1 MEVSLDFFEENVDR
15 IYSTQVM
22 AAGAGGGDVDGPI
35 WLLLSLVALL
45 IALTAFFVGSEFA
58 VVKVRMS
65 RLDQLVVEGN
75 KSAVLAKK
83 VASDLDY
90 YLSACQL
97 GITVTALGLGFL
109 GEPSVVRLLT
119 PLFNEFNIPASLA
132 SVISFITAFA
142 IVTFL
147 HVVIGELAPKSLAIQ
162 YAERMTLIFAR
173 PLFWFG
179 RIMFPFIWL
188 LNGSARLL
196 LGLFGVKPAGHEE
209 AHSEEELKIIMTQS
223 FQSGEINQTELA
235 MMQNIFS
242 FDQHVTKD
250 VMVPRTKVEAIDI
263 EATRAEVLAT
273 FADSQYT
280 RYPIMEGGD
289 KDHLIGYINVKE
301 VLMGLAMQPSVDL
314 KAYVKELPVVHE
326 MTPLEDTLKQMREV
340 RTHIAIVLDEYGGTS
355 GLITL
360 EDLLEEIV
368 GEIRDEFDEDEVDPI
383 HTVDASTYDIDTRV
397 RLDELEGHFGLTFE
411 NAEEIDTLGGW
422 LQVNRDENIVGT
434 TFEFDRY
441 MLTILE
447 MTEHHVERVR
457 LIVHP
462 DVKEA

>member
-1 MEVSLDFFEENVDR
+1 MDR

-22 AAGAGGGDVDGPI
+22 AAGGGGGDVEGPI

-65 RLDQLVVEGN
+65 RLDQLIAEGN

-119 PLFNEFNIPASLA
+119 PIFNEFDIPAAVA
-132 SVISFITAFA
+132 SAISFAIAFA
-142 IVTFL
+142 LVTFL
-147 HVVIGELAPKSLAIQ
+147 HVVIGELAPKTLAIQ
-162 YAERMTLIFAR
+162 FPERMTLIFAR

-179 RIMFPFIWL
+179 RVMFPFIWL

-196 LGLFGVKPAGHEE
+196 LGLFGVKPAGHEQ
-209 AHSEEELKIIMTQS
+209 AHSEEELKIIMAQS

-250 VMVPRTKVEAIDI
+250 LMVPRTKIETIDLD
-263 EATRAEVLAT
+263 ATREEVLAT

-280 RYPIMEGGD
+280 RYPITENGD

-301 VLMGLAMQPSVDL
+301 VLMGLATSPSIVL
-314 KAYVKELPVVHE
+314 STYVKELPVVHE
-326 MTPLEDTLKQMREV
+326 MTPLEDTLKQMLEA
-340 RTHIAIVLDEYGGTS
+340 RTQIAVILDEYGGTA

-368 GEIRDEFDEDEVDPI
+368 GEIRDEFDEDEMDPI
-383 HTVDASTYDIDTRV
+383 HAVSATVYDVETRV
-397 RLDELEGHFGLTFE
+397 LLDDLEERFGIRFE
-411 NAEEIDTLGGW
+411 DSDEIDTLGGW
-422 LQVNRDENIVGT
+422 LQLQRSQYALGDQV
-434 TFEFDRY
+434 EFDRY
-441 MLTILE
+441 SMTIIE
-447 MTEHHVERVR
+447 MTDHHVERVR
-457 LIVHP
+457 LELHA
-462 DVKEA
+462 DETSQSTEAE

>member
-1 MEVSLDFFEENVDR
+1 MEVTLESLEEHVDR
-15 IYSTQVM
+15 IYSTHVI
-22 AAGAGGGDVDGPI
+22 AAGGGGGEVEGPI
-35 WLLLSLVALL
+35 WVLLSLVALL

-65 RLDQLVVEGN
+65 RLDQLVAEGN
-75 KSAVLAKK
+75 KSAILAKK

-119 PLFNEFNIPASLA
+119 PLFNEFDIPASLA
-132 SVISFITAFA
+132 SIISFAVAFA

-147 HVVIGELAPKSLAIQ
+147 HVVIGELAPKTLAIQ

-196 LGLFGVKPAGHEE
+196 LGLFGVKPAGHEQ
-209 AHSEEELKIIMTQS
+209 AHSEEELKIIMAQS

-263 EATRAEVLAT
+263 EATRAEVLET

-280 RYPIMEGGD
+280 RYPITEDGD
-289 KDHLIGYINVKE
+289 KDNLIGYINVKE
-301 VLMGLAMQPSVDL
+301 VLMGLAVSPSINL
-314 KAYVKELPVVHE
+314 STYVKELPVVHE
-326 MTPLEDTLKQMREV
+326 MTPLEDTLKQMREA
-340 RTHIAIVLDEYGGTS
+340 RTHIAIVLDEYGGTA

-383 HTVDASTYDIDTRV
+383 HTVDDMTYEIDTRV
-397 RLDELEGHFGLTFE
+397 LLEELEERFGITFE
-411 NAEEIDTLGGW
+411 RSEGIDTLGGW
-422 LQVNRDENIVGT
+422 LQVHRETHEVGDT
-434 TFEFDRY
+434 LEFDRY
-441 MLTILE
+441 VLTVIE
-447 MTEHHVERVR
+447 MTENHVERVR
-457 LIVHP
+457 LVVRP
-462 DVKEA
+462 DIQEA

>member
-1 MEVSLDFFEENVDR
+1 
-15 IYSTQVM
+15 M
-22 AAGAGGGDVDGPI
+22 AAGGGGGEVDGPI
-35 WLLLSLVALL
+35 GLLLALVALL

-65 RLDQLVVEGN
+65 RLDQLIAEGN
-75 KSAVLAKK
+75 KSAILAKK

-119 PLFNEFNIPASLA
+119 PLFNEFNIPASVA
-132 SVISFITAFA
+132 SIVSFVTAFA

-179 RIMFPFIWL
+179 RVMFPFIWL

-250 VMVPRTKVEAIDI
+250 VMVPRTKVEAIDL
-263 EATRAEVLAT
+263 EATREEVLT
-273 FADSQYT
+273 IFEESQYT
-280 RYPIMEGGD
+280 RYPITQDND
-289 KDHLIGYINVKE
+289 KDNLIGYINVKE
-301 VLMGLAMQPSVDL
+301 VLMGLAVRPSIDL
-314 KAYVKELPVVHE
+314 STYVKELPVVHE
-326 MTPLEDTLKQMREV
+326 MTPLEDTLKQMREA
-340 RTHIAIVLDEYGGTS
+340 RTHIAVVLDEYGGTS

-383 HTVDASTYDIDTRV
+383 HTVDHLTYDIDTRV
-397 RLDELEGHFGLTFE
+397 RLDELDDRFGLSFE
-411 NAEEIDTLGGW
+411 NAEDIDTLGGW
-422 LQVNRDENIVGT
+422 LQLSGQTNEVGT
-434 TFEFDRY
+434 VVDFDRY
-441 MLTILE
+441 TLTILE
-447 MTEHHVERVR
+447 MSDHHVERVR
-457 LIVHP
+457 LALRPEEHP
-462 DVKEA
+462 LEA